1 MALRHNVNGPCSC
14 AKCGGQLLVKL
25 AIGGN
30 FQGHRYIHCLPCG
43 YHFVF
48 PKEDIP
54 HLAAVLAN
62 SSQPP
67 AIQGGLNRTVD
78 CSKPGCK
85 RRGCLQCLRRMCKQ
99 CCIAQ
104 SGCSLR
110 AHNFQQLSAR
120 QRSKLPEPTMAFQA
134 DDFPLDPSL
143 RHATPLRSPVLPPST
158 PPPFDDNLI
167 YSSTAEED
175 QLQYAAAIAASLK
188 LSEMPC
194 TSISASTPPDPA
206 SLQGSVAITTA
217 GPSQLQPAARG
228 GSIGPIRSHQKKGG

>member
-1 MALRHNVNGPCSC
+1 MSMSLVH
-14 AKCGGQLLVKL
+14 GGQLLVKL

-30 FQGHRYIHCLPCG
+30 FPGHRYINCVPCG

-48 PKEDIP
+48 PKEDVP
-54 HLAAVLAN
+54 HLTAVSAN

-67 AIQGGLNRTVD
+67 AIQGGRTVD

-85 RRGCLQCLRRMCKQ
+85 RRGCLQCLRRMCNQ

-104 SGCSLR
+104 SGCPLR

-120 QRSKLPEPTMAFQA
+120 QRSKLREPTMAFRA

-143 RHATPLRSPVLPPST
+143 HTMPLHSPVLPPST

-167 YSSTAEED
+167 YPSTAEED

-188 LSEMPC
+188 SSEMPR
-194 TSISASTPPDPA
+194 TSI
-206 SLQGSVAITTA
+206 
-217 GPSQLQPAARG
+217 
-228 GSIGPIRSHQKKGG
+228 